1 MRLAQSSE
9 AAGGG
14 VVLDVIG
21 VFLVAA
27 GFLRLIGR
35 HLDVK
40 HLQFVALRGKKLI
53 ASAFGAGVAVAVQR
67 HFLFAVHAPGAPGG
81 ALDDKLQ
88 AINSDYEA
96 KRYKDITLQHLEVV
110 KARPNLFNDWLKAK
124 GKLGGQHKVPRLNN
138 SRDIMEQLLRMN
150 NTKNED

>member
-1 MRLAQSSE
+1 M
-9 AAGGG
+9 
-14 VVLDVIG
+14 DVIG

-81 ALDDKLQ
+81 ALDDKLRRLKRT
-88 AINSDYEA
+88 ALSDGLPGKE
-96 KRYKDITLQHLEVV
+96 KRENDDAHQHNTG
-110 KARPNLFNDWLKAK
+110 KAHTKHQQKKN
-124 GKLGGQHKVPRLNN
+124 
-138 SRDIMEQLLRMN
+138 N
-150 NTKNED
+150 NTKKKHKKTKNKNSNFLSFANSYELSRACHCFRQSNDSR